1 MFGKRGVIQT
11 DATKRNTE
19 TSFRDPGAMSGLL
32 TGVSFIGGVGGRS
45 PWPTPRTRVPAR
57 SQCAR

>member
-1 MFGKRGVIQT
+1 MFGKRGVIQA

-32 TGVSFIGGVGGRS
+32 TGVSFIVREALRYAAEAVREREI
-45 PWPTPRTRVPAR
+45 PLV
-57 SQCAR
+57 